1 MDWKTMAIDDLR
13 EYNAR
18 RQSLEILPMQIA
30 EIDAEMTGIRSSG
43 NMASVSVSGGSGSRE
58 DVLISRM
65 VKKEKLQRNLDR
77 AKLWVGFMD
86 KGLAALT
93 EDERHIL
100 DRFYINPAK
109 GNVDRLCE
117 ELFVEKT
124 ALYKRKDAAL
134 RRFTVVLYGCAES

>member
-1 MDWKTMAIDDLR
+1 MDWKTIATDDLR

-18 RQSLEILPMQIA
+18 RQSLETLPMQIA
-30 EIDAEMTGIRSSG
+30 EMEAEMTAIRSSG
-43 NMASVSVSGGSGSRE
+43 NMDAVKSGGSGSRE
-58 DVLISRM
+58 DWILGCM
-65 VKKEKLQRNLDR
+65 VKKEKLLRNLDR
-77 AKLWVGFMD
+77 AKLWVEFMD
-86 KGLAALT
+86 KGLAVLT

-124 ALYKRKDAAL
+124 ALYKRKDVAL
-134 RRFTVVLYGCAES
+134 RRFTLALYGCTES

>member
-1 MDWKTMAIDDLR
+1 MDAVR
-13 EYNAR
+13 
-18 RQSLEILPMQIA
+18 
-30 EIDAEMTGIRSSG
+30 
-43 NMASVSVSGGSGSRE
+43 SGGSGSRE
-58 DVLISRM
+58 DWILGCM
-65 VKKEKLQRNLDR
+65 VKKEKLLRNLDR
-77 AKLWVGFMD
+77 AKLWVEFMD
-86 KGLAALT
+86 KGLAVLT

-134 RRFTVVLYGCAES
+134 RKFTVALYGCAES

>member
-30 EIDAEMTGIRSSG
+30 EIDAEMTGIRSNG

-77 AKLWVGFMD
+77 AKLWVSFMD

-93 EDERHIL
+93 QDEQHIL

-134 RRFTVVLYGCAES
+134 RKFTVALYGCAES

>member
-18 RQSLEILPMQIA
+18 RQSLEILPLQIM
-30 EIDAEMTGIRSSG
+30 EIEAEMTGIRSSG

-58 DVLISRM
+58 DVLISRL
-65 VKKEKLQRNLDR
+65 VKKEKLQGNLDR
-77 AKLWVGFMD
+77 AKLWVKFMD

-134 RRFTVVLYGCAES
+134 RRFTVALYGCAES

>member
-1 MDWKTMAIDDLR
+1 MDWKTISIDDLR

-18 RQSLEILPMQIA
+18 RQSLEALPLQIA
-30 EIDAEMTGIRSSG
+30 ELDVEMTGIRSSG
-43 NMASVSVSGGSGSRE
+43 NMGVVGSGGSGSRE
-58 DVLISRM
+58 DWLLGCM
-65 VKKEKLQRNLDR
+65 MKKEKLQRNLDR
-77 AKLWVGFMD
+77 AKLWVSFMD

-134 RRFTVVLYGCAES
+134 RRFTVALYGCAES

>member
-1 MDWKTMAIDDLR
+1 MDWKTMAIDDLK

-18 RQSLEILPMQIA
+18 RQALAVLPMQIM
-30 EIDAEMTGIRSSG
+30 EIEAEMTGIRSSA
-43 NMASVSVSGGSGSRE
+43 NAPSVRGSGAGSKE

-65 VKKEKLQRNLDR
+65 VKKEKLQGNLDR
-77 AKLWVGFMD
+77 AKLWVKFMD

-93 EDERHIL
+93 QDERHIL
-100 DRFYINPAK
+100 DRFYMNPAK

-124 ALYKRKDAAL
+124 AFPWIKR
-134 RRFTVVLYGCAES
+134 

>member
-18 RQSLEILPMQIA
+18 RQSLEILPMQIM
-30 EIDAEMTGIRSSG
+30 EIDAEMTGIRSNG

-77 AKLWVGFMD
+77 AKLWVSFMD

-93 EDERHIL
+93 DDEQHIL

-134 RRFTVVLYGCAES
+134 RKFTVALYGCAES

>member
-18 RQSLEILPMQIA
+18 RQALEILPMQIA

-43 NMASVSVSGGSGSRE
+43 NMASVSVSGGSGSRD

-65 VKKEKLQRNLDR
+65 VKKEKLQGNLDR
-77 AKLWVGFMD
+77 AKLWVSFMD

-93 EDERHIL
+93 DDEQHIL

-134 RRFTVVLYGCAES
+134 RKFTVALYGCAES

>member
-30 EIDAEMTGIRSSG
+30 EIDAEMTGIRSNG

-93 EDERHIL
+93 EDEQHIL

-134 RRFTVVLYGCAES
+134 RKFTVALYGRAES

>member
-77 AKLWVGFMD
+77 AKLWVRFMD

-134 RRFTVVLYGCAES
+134 RKFTVALYGCAES

>member
-1 MDWKTMAIDDLR
+1 MDWKSMAIDDLR

-18 RQSLEILPMQIA
+18 RQALETLPLQIA
-30 EIDAEMTGIRSSG
+30 EIGAEMSSIRSSG
-43 NMASVSVSGGSGSRE
+43 DMNAVRGGGAGSRE

-65 VKKEKLQRNLDR
+65 VKREKLQRNLDR
-77 AKLWVGFMD
+77 AKLWISSID

-117 ELFVEKT
+117 ELAVEKT

-134 RRFTVVLYGCAES
+134 RRFTLALYGCMEV

>member
-1 MDWKTMAIDDLR
+1 MDWKAIAIDDLR
-13 EYNAR
+13 EYNVR
-18 RQSLEILPMQIA
+18 RQSLEALPLQIA
-30 EIDAEMTGIRSSG
+30 EMEAETTAIRSSG
-43 NMASVSVSGGSGSRE
+43 NMDAVRSGGSGSRE
-58 DVLISRM
+58 DWILGCM
-65 VKKEKLQRNLDR
+65 VKKEKLLRNLDR
-77 AKLWVGFMD
+77 AKLWVEFMD
-86 KGLAALT
+86 KGLAVLT

-134 RRFTVVLYGCAES
+134 RRFTLALYGCTES

>member
-18 RQSLEILPMQIA
+18 RQALEVLPMQIM
-30 EIDAEMTGIRSSG
+30 EIEAEMTGIRSSA
-43 NMASVSVSGGSGSRE
+43 NAAPVRGSGAGSKE

-65 VKKEKLQRNLDR
+65 VKKEKLQGNLDR

-134 RRFTVVLYGCAES
+134 RRFTVALYGCAES